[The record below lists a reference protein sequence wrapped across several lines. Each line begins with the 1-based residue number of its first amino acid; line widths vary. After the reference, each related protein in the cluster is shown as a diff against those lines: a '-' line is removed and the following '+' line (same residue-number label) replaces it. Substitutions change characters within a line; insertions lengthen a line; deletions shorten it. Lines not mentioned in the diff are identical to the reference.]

1 MNIETMLALA
11 EELQERQAWQEALYG
26 EIERADLKL
35 AA

>member
-11 EELQERQAWQEALYG
+11 EELQKRQAGQEALYG
-26 EIERADLKL
+26 ETEQAKLKM

>member
-11 EELQERQAWQEALYG
+11 EELQKRQAWQEALYG
-26 EIERADLKL
+26 ETEQAKLKM

>member
-11 EELQERQAWQEALYG
+11 EELRLRRAWEEALYG
-26 EIERADLKL
+26 ETEQVKLKL